1 MKRHLQLF
9 LAYFTQYAKV
19 RLSYRADF
27 LLGLATSMAAT
38 VFAFG
43 FVYVLFTRIPRLSG
57 WSFEEMLF
65 LYGFSLIPFGLFNII
80 SLNLYDFGNN
90 YVIEGKFDRVL
101 LRPVSSLFQVVFEAF
116 RVESLHEVLTGLLAI
131 AWAAH
136 RMNFDWHALDI
147 ALLFFFGFCG
157 AVIYFAVFLM
167 LVSVSFWLEDRIGI
181 APPVWNL
188 IAFGRY
194 PLSIYSPAIQF
205 LLSWIIPFG
214 FATFYPTARLLRRA
228 EFYAYAWL
236 IPVVAATFLALSF
249 AVWNRGV
256 RNYASTGS

>member
-9 LAYFTQYAKV
+9 AAYFLQYAKV

-27 LLGLATSMAAT
+27 LLGLATSVAAT
-38 VFAFG
+38 VLAFG
-43 FVYVLFTRIPRLSG
+43 FVFVLFTRIPRLSG

-65 LYGFSLIPFGLFNII
+65 LYGFSLVPYGLFNVI

-90 YVIEGKFDRVL
+90 YIIEGKFDRVL

-116 RVESLHEVLTGLLAI
+116 RVESLHEVALGLLAI
-131 AWAAH
+131 TWASQ
-136 RMNFDWHALDI
+136 RMRLEWSALD
-147 ALLFFFGFCG
+147 AGLLVFFGLCG
-157 AVIYFAVFLM
+157 ATIYFAVFLM
-167 LVSVSFWLEDRIGI
+167 LVSVSFWVEDRIGI

-194 PLSIYSPAIQF
+194 PLSIYSAGIQF

-228 EFYAYAWL
+228 EFNSYAWL
-236 IPVVAATFLALSF
+236 VPVVAAAFLALSF
-249 AVWNRGV
+249 LVWNRGV